1 MKKILLAIF
10 ITGILSV
17 LGTLIFFEIKAQRDQ
32 LEASSIQIIKSK
44 ILGEHR
50 KLLIHLPKGYSK
62 NIDIKYPVIYA
73 LDATS
78 HDKDI
83 LNASTILSLAGFNP
97 ELIIVGIVNENRNL
111 DLTPHYLPQEKES
124 TELGRGNK
132 FLDFL
137 EKEAIPVINKNYRT
151 SDYKMLSGNSRAGLF
166 TFYSM
171 LEKPNY
177 FDAYFCYS
185 PSFWKGENKISEKLQ
200 ESMIN
205 GELKNFIY
213 LSIGEDENEKMISG
227 FDKVANIFDQSDIQN
242 AKIYFEYTKNAS
254 HGNNA
259 FYSIPGALRIWN
271 KIYTTEHATR

>member
-254 HGNNA
+254 HGNMH
-259 FYSIPGALRIWN
+259 SIRYPEL
-271 KIYTTEHATR
+271 